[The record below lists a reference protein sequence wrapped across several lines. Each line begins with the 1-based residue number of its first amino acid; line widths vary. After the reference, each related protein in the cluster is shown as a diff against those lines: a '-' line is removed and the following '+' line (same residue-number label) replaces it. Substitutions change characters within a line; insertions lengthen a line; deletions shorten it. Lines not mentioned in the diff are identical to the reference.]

1 MLSVLNNI
9 ASLSAQNQLDQTS
22 NSLQSTLSQ
31 LSSGQ
36 RINSGADDPAGLQ
49 IANQLGANIAA
60 LQQSVNN
67 VTDGVGLA
75 QVADGALS
83 QVSTMLNRA
92 VTLATE
98 AANGMTTASQATAL
112 NSEYQAILT
121 EINNIGTGTTYNGS
135 TVFGTT
141 SATTTSSV
149 YITDA
154 SSNYSISVAVAGLSQ
169 TALSLNSTNLST
181 TAGATSALAAINTAI
196 NTISSNRGSIG
207 AAVGQ
212 MQDAQN
218 VINVQVQN
226 ITSAQNSILAANMP
240 DVVSNL
246 SKDLILQQS
255 GMYALQQ
262 ANSVQQGILKLLQ

>member
-154 SSNYSISVAVAGLSQ
+154 SSNYSINIAVAGLSQ

>member
-154 SSNYSISVAVAGLSQ
+154 SSNYSISIAVAGLSQ
-169 TALSLNSTNLST
+169 TALGLNSTNLST

-207 AAVGQ
+207 GAVGQ

-226 ITSAQNSILAANMP
+226 ISSAQNSILAANMP